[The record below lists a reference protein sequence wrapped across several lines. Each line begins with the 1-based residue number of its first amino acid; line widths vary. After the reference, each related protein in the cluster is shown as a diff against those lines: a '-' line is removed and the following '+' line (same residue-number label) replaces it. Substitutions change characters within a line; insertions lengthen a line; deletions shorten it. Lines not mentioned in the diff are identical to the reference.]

1 MTEQRL
7 PERYFA
13 LLLKYAQRTNAAR
26 GGVLALSSVL
36 LVIFYRNTIHAG
48 LAILT
53 IVVLSIITALAALL
67 YIHLQKENNFRRG
80 TTTLWGLL
88 IFQILADWAAF
99 VIGIHVSG
107 GPLSPAPILMVL
119 HVGVLAVVLPSPML
133 YGLLAFEAGLYVL
146 QIEAYLRGWLQPLR
160 LPHQFQVAIPPSD
173 LRGIVILFT
182 LGIILNGLLVSY
194 QARELHAARRAA
206 EQKGEFM
213 NHMSA
218 VIYRSLSYASFP
230 EIYQMLVDHLGKMFG
245 ADAVY
250 LTRWD
255 EQHQEAI
262 KLAASGPLREAYG
275 TMPIP
280 RGARTLTSSL
290 RQVQRVLPIEDVF
303 KTEYLSPEIAA
314 LFPTRSMLAIPL
326 MDHDNKTF
334 WGALSFSFH
343 QPRKFTREEI
353 EQAQYV
359 ADYLSLLLSYSH
371 LYQRALEQADLL
383 YRLTQ
388 HVTGLTSD
396 LRHTTLLPAI
406 VESAQALLSSR
417 HAALVRYDSEQSR
430 ITCPYSVGLAEAAL
444 QDMLSALQEMPVQ
457 FFEKDVLWS
466 PKQDADSD
474 ALPRS
479 LSQAL
484 SAAGCQAAGFFPL
497 GNAWER
503 LGTLVLCWDEPRA
516 ITRQEVAIVR
526 LFAERAAAVLRNAE
540 LYARATEEA
549 LTDPLTGLP
558 NRRALK
564 QRLEHEINHASL
576 HGYTFTILI
585 LDMNGFK
592 SINDTYGHPAGD
604 WCLQQITRGL
614 REVVRQSDFLARYGG
629 DEFVIILPETTPP
642 AAEVVIRKISA
653 AIQLINKKV
662 SERYAANLALSV
674 GAANFPLDGNDLEGL
689 LKIADDR
696 LYTAKRVDRGESEV

>member
-1 MTEQRL
+1 MAERRL
-7 PERYFA
+7 PKPYFA

-53 IVVLSIITALAALL
+53 IAALSILTALAALL
-67 YIHLQKENNFRRG
+67 YTRLQKENNLRRG
-80 TTTLWGLL
+80 LATLWSLL

-99 VIGIHVSG
+99 VIGIHLSG

-119 HVGVLAVVLPSPML
+119 RVGVLAVVLPSPML
-133 YGLLAFEAGLYVL
+133 YGLLAFETGLYVL
-146 QIEAYLRGWLQPLR
+146 QIEAYLRGWLHPLS
-160 LPHQFQVAIPPSD
+160 LPPQFQVAIPPSD
-173 LRGIVILFT
+173 LRGIAILFT
-182 LGIILNGLLVSY
+182 LGIVLNGLLVSY
-194 QARELHAARRAA
+194 QARELHTARRAA

-218 VIYRSLSYASFP
+218 VMYRSLNYASFP

-255 EQHQEAI
+255 EPRQEVI
-262 KLAASGPLREAYG
+262 NLATSGARREAHG
-275 TMPIP
+275 ALPIP
-280 RGARTLTSSL
+280 PAAETITSSL
-290 RQVQRVLPIEDVF
+290 RQRQQVLPIEDVL
-303 KTEYLSPEIAA
+303 KTEHLSPEIAA

-334 WGALSFSFH
+334 WGAISFSFH
-343 QPRKFTREEI
+343 RPRKFAREEI

-359 ADYLSLLLSYSH
+359 ADYLSLLLSYSY

-396 LRHTTLLPAI
+396 LRHTTLLPAV
-406 VESAQALLSSR
+406 VESAQALLNSQ
-417 HAALVRYDSEQSR
+417 HAVLLRYDAEQGR
-430 ITCPYSVGLAEAAL
+430 ITCPYSVGLAETDL
-444 QDMLSALQEMPVQ
+444 QDMLSALQEMPAQ

-466 PKQDADSD
+466 LKQEAEGDV
-474 ALPRS
+474 LPRP

-484 SAAGCQAAGFFPL
+484 SAAGCRAAGFFPL

-503 LGTLVLCWDEPRA
+503 LGTLLLCWDEPRA
-516 ITRQEVAIVR
+516 ILRQEVAIVR
-526 LFAERAAAVLRNAE
+526 LFADRAAAVLRNAE

-576 HGYTFTILI
+576 HGYTFTLLM

-592 SINDTYGHPAGD
+592 SINDTYGHAAGD

-614 REVVRQSDFLARYGG
+614 REVIRQSDFLARYGG
-629 DEFVIILPETTPP
+629 DEFVVILPETTLP
-642 AAEVVIRKISA
+642 AAEVVIRKIGA
-653 AIQLINKKV
+653 AIQLINERV
-662 SERYAANLALSV
+662 SERYAAHLALSV

-696 LYTAKRVDRGESEV
+696 LYRAKRLDRGESEV